1 MRKAAPSTTTT
12 DLGILEQATINI
24 LYVHCP

>member
-12 DLGILEQATINI
+12 DLGILEQVTINI
-24 LYVHCP
+24 LYVHRP